1 MRRNNTTHIRVI
13 HDPAGET
20 LTVNWEESRTE
31 LICGETGEGVFLI
44 KDRSSQNAIGFEKLN
59 YPPG

>member
-44 KDRSSQNAIGFEKLN
+44 KDRSS
-59 YPPG
+59 